1 MSVEI
6 KRKDPKAVKKLLAT
20 WSKASRLEVAVGF
33 PVGTTGAR
41 MHPRADMPNYQLAA
55 ILQFGSITRGIP
67 ARDFMGLGATMT
79 IKSIGPLVANA
90 IPAINR
96 NPANIR
102 TVFKQVAVVAEGDY
116 KAAMTNLKTPANAPG
131 TVKQKGSS
139 NPLIDEGDLQGS
151 VTAVVRKST
160 T

>member
-6 KRKDPKAVKKLLAT
+6 NRRSPDAVKKLLAK
-20 WSKASRLEVAVGF
+20 WDKAARLEVAVGF
-33 PVGTTGAR
+33 PVGTNGAR

-55 ILQFGSITRGIP
+55 ILQFGSVTRGIP
-67 ARDFMGLGATMT
+67 ARDFMGLGGKMT
-79 IKSIGPLVANA
+79 IRSIGPLIANA

-96 NPANIR
+96 NSANIK
-102 TVFKQVAVVAEGDY
+102 TVFRQVAVVAEGDY
-116 KAAMTNLKTPANAPG
+116 KAAMTNLKTPANA
-131 TVKQKGSS
+131 TSTIKHKGSD

>member
-6 KRKDPKAVKKLLAT
+6 KRKDAKAIKKLLAT

-33 PVGTTGAR
+33 PVGTNGAR

-67 ARDFMGLGATMT
+67 ARDFMGRGGRYT
-79 IKSIGPLVANA
+79 IRAIVPLMENA
-90 IPAINR
+90 ITAINR
-96 NPANIR
+96 NQANIPI
-102 TVFKQVAVVAEGDY
+102 VFKQVANIAEAQY
-116 KAAMTNLKTPANAPG
+116 KTAMRDFKTPANAQS
-131 TVKQKGSS
+131 TIDKKGDN

>member
-6 KRKDPKAVKKLLAT
+6 NRRSPDAVKKLLAK
-20 WSKASRLEVAVGF
+20 WGKAARLEVAVGF
-33 PVGTTGAR
+33 PVGTNGAR

-55 ILQFGSITRGIP
+55 ILQFGSVTRGIP
-67 ARDFMGLGATMT
+67 ARDFMGRGGRYT
-79 IKSIGPLVANA
+79 IKAITPLVENA

-96 NPANIR
+96 NSANIK
-102 TVFKQVAVVAEGDY
+102 TVFNQVALIAEAQY
-116 KAAMTNLKTPANAPG
+116 KTAMRDFKTPANAQS
-131 TVKQKGSS
+131 TIDKKGDN